1 MGIFEGLWQA
11 ESDIHEMI
19 EQHVGL
25 VDETLKK
32 FKEGMCLWVEEGD
45 LDRANELALATHNL
59 EGEADDLR
67 REIEMKLINGAL
79 LARSRRPLL
88 DIIERTDKLANAAE
102 ASMDFTLLQRIRPPE
117 ELVPVTEEI
126 VDLSVEIIGE
136 VEKGLK
142 SLFGGDD
149 QVLQYTEEIEEL
161 EGKIDGLERDFIQ
174 ELFQLER
181 LDLAEKILLR
191 QYLETLVEISDRAED
206 LSDEMEILTATRK
219 V

>member
-1 MGIFEGLWQA
+1 MGIFEGLWKA
-11 ESDIHEMI
+11 ESEVHEMI
-19 EQHVGL
+19 QRHVGL
-25 VDETLKK
+25 VEETLKK
-32 FKEGMCLWVEEGD
+32 FQEGMCLWIDEND
-45 LDRANELALATHNL
+45 LERANELALETHEL

-102 ASMDFTLLQRIRPPE
+102 AAMDFTLLQHIEPPE
-117 ELVPVTEEI
+117 ELVPLTEEI
-126 VDLSVEIIGE
+126 VDLSVETVTE
-136 VEKGLK
+136 VKKGLEC
-142 SLFGGDD
+142 LFGGNGE
-149 QVLQYTEEIEEL
+149 VLQFTESIEEL
-161 EGKIDGLERDFIQ
+161 EGKIDDRERNFIQ

-181 LDLAEKILLR
+181 LDLSEKILLR

>member
-1 MGIFEGLWQA
+1 
-11 ESDIHEMI
+11 MI
-19 EQHVGL
+19 QRHVGL
-25 VDETLKK
+25 VEETLKK
-32 FKEGMCLWVEEGD
+32 FQEGMCLWVDEND
-45 LDRANELALATHNL
+45 LERANELALETHNL

-102 ASMDFTLLQRIRPPE
+102 AAMDFTLLQRIEPPK
-117 ELVPVTEEI
+117 ELVPLTEEI
-126 VDLSVEIIGE
+126 VDLSVEIVTE
-136 VEKGLK
+136 VKKGLEC
-142 SLFGGDD
+142 LFGGNGE
-149 QVLQYTEEIEEL
+149 VLQFTESIEEL
-161 EGKIDGLERDFIQ
+161 EGEIDDRERDFIQ

-181 LDLAEKILLR
+181 LDLSEKILLR